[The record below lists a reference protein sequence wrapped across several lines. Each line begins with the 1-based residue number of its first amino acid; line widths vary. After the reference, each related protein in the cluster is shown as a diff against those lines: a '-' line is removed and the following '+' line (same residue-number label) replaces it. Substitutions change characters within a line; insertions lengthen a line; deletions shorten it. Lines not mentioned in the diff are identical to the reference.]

1 VGEKI
6 CAALS
11 GGADPKI
18 SIHEKS
24 LQHNNSYL
32 LVIRIP
38 KSAFFS
44 NALSF
49 AKM

>member
-1 VGEKI
+1 MI
-6 CAALS
+6 NLTIDFTA
-11 GGADPKI
+11 KI